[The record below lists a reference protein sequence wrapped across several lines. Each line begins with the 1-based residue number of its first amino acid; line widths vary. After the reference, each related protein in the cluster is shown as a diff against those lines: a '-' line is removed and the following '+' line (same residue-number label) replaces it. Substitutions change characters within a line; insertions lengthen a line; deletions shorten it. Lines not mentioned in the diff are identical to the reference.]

1 MLRAAAAFVLFQC
14 TCTALAALGSGY
26 DFGIDVSRWSRRR
39 DAASPIVV
47 GKLPLALNGSI
58 PRRLEVRQ
66 LKADPYKWDL
76 FILALSML
84 QNADQDDPLSW
95 YQIAGIHGVPFKP
108 WNGVQAAPGA
118 NQSGYC
124 AHNSALFPMWH
135 RPYMALFEQQMFK
148 MANTIATMF
157 TNQTQRRLYQQAA
170 TDFRVPYWDW
180 SRSAPPGE
188 THLPDVFW
196 KPVVVQDGPNG
207 VQTIKNPLYSYEFH
221 PLDSEALIW
230 NPLKQWNETKRG
242 PDVTV
247 SLTAPPSNNEK
258 VNAVLLAKLPEV
270 QQRLYVLFSNYH
282 DFNTFSNKA
291 WAVSKGLPT
300 LDSVEAIHDM
310 IHIYGGSK
318 GHLTYVPLSSF
329 DPLFFLHHT
338 MTDRLVAIWQI
349 LNPSAWITPM
359 AAGETTFT
367 AIKGTMQS
375 SDSPLTPFYA
385 SPDIFWTSDTARAT
399 EAFGYVYADTDP
411 GLGSAQDVRQSL
423 IKKIT
428 DWYGPSSP
436 VGLLA
441 KAQRA
446 GDAGEDHVDGEG
458 FDAHVKL
465 NANWSIGSGI
475 VRGGRYTEWVA
486 NVHVNVEALDGSFGI
501 HFFFGT
507 PPADEGD
514 WETAPNLG
522 GTVGVFAMKRMTGSQ
537 SKISG
542 AVPLTSALVRMV
554 AAGGLA
560 GLDPAA
566 VTPLLRSSLQFRV
579 LGSDDREMDP
589 RLVEG
594 LYIGISSSDVEI
606 PEEQLELPEWGRA
619 VTRLELWV

>member
-1 MLRAAAAFVLFQC
+1 M
-14 TCTALAALGSGY
+14 
-26 DFGIDVSRWSRRR
+26 
-39 DAASPIVV
+39 
-47 GKLPLALNGSI
+47 
-58 PRRLEVRQ
+58 
-66 LKADPYKWDL
+66 
-76 FILALSML
+76 
-84 QNADQDDPLSW
+84 
-95 YQIAGIHGVPFKP
+95 
-108 WNGVQAAPGA
+108 
-118 NQSGYC
+118 
-124 AHNSALFPMWH
+124 
-135 RPYMALFEQQMFK
+135 
-148 MANTIATMF
+148 
-157 TNQTQRRLYQQAA
+157 
-170 TDFRVPYWDW
+170 
-180 SRSAPPGE
+180 
-188 THLPDVFW
+188 
-196 KPVVVQDGPNG
+196 
-207 VQTIKNPLYSYEFH
+207 
-221 PLDSEALIW
+221 
-230 NPLKQWNETKRG
+230 
-242 PDVTV
+242 TV